1 MRIVRNLGILNI
13 LLSLPTLSDQ
23 YKTGPLE
30 VNLIN
35 NAIKNMGMLNKSNK
49 EIAKIKSKMRFMTI
63 YNALWS
69 PLYL

>member
-13 LLSLPTLSDQ
+13 LLSIPTLSDQ